1 MIDKNF
7 LENFKMIL
15 DEPDSISISFETKF
29 KELDE
34 WDSLTRLSLIAMVDQ
49 KYNVK
54 ISSDDI
60 KKVNNLK
67 ELENLIELKK

>member
-7 LENFKMIL
+7 IENFKMIL
-15 DEPDSISISFETKF
+15 DDPDSFSISFETKF
-29 KELDE
+29 KEIDE

-60 KKVNNLK
+60 KKVNNLQ
-67 ELENLIELKK
+67 ELENLIKLKK

>member
-1 MIDKNF
+1 MKDKNF
-7 LENFKMIL
+7 IENFRMIL
-15 DEPDSISISFETKF
+15 DEPDSTSISYETKF

-60 KKVNNLK
+60 KKVNNLQ
-67 ELENLIELKK
+67 ELENLIKIKK

>member
-1 MIDKNF
+1 MTDKNF
-7 LENFKMIL
+7 IENFKMIL
-15 DEPDSISISFETKF
+15 DEPDSTSISFETKF

-60 KKVNNLK
+60 KKVNNLQ
-67 ELENLIELKK
+67 ELEDLIKIKK